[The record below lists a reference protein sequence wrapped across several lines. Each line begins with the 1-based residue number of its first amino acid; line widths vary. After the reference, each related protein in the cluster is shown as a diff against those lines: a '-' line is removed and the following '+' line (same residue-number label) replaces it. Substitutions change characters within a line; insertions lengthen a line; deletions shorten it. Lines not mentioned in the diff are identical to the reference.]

1 MTDVAIRRP
10 THHPPDD
17 DDPVLASKFVVPE
30 PPRFMVSRP
39 RLLRQ
44 LSPGDTERVTVVTG
58 PAGSGKTQLVAS
70 WVLGTRAADHV
81 VWITMED
88 EDNTSRMFW
97 TYVVEGLRRAGLALS
112 SLATPGPA
120 NSVDRSFLVR
130 LAAGLADVPGSVV
143 LVLDGV
149 SALSDPHW
157 ATDLDFVARHAGPGL
172 RLVLVGRWDPPL
184 PMHRYRLDG
193 TLTEVRS
200 ADLAFS
206 REEAAELL
214 DMHGINLSPPALT
227 SLMEHTEG
235 WAAGLRLFALALRG
249 RNDADHVVGRI
260 TGEEATI
267 AEYFTVEVLRT
278 LPAEVRGFLLD
289 TSILDT
295 FTPDLAQALTGRVD
309 TAQILAELARE
320 NAFVRPAGERSPAYR
335 YHRLFAELLRARL
348 AAADPDRIPRLHRLA
363 AQWFAEHGQVVDAV
377 THAARA
383 GDWDTAAAT
392 IVAEH
397 AIGTLL
403 IEGRTG
409 RLGALLRGMP
419 DDLDHP
425 EAAIVT
431 AALAVA
437 DGHPDLC
444 TAHLARAEKIIIGD
458 ATTPTDAMT
467 LAGVL
472 VEVRL
477 AEACGDPQRVLRA
490 TSVAGALL
498 AMVPADRLNRR
509 PDLRVLVLAAKGT
522 AQSWTGAVDAAAATL
537 TEAATS
543 AGTGCET
550 VKIACLQHLAL
561 IRAYQG
567 QLREAERLAHQ
578 ALELADRCGLAP
590 DRRPVGAAVT
600 LAWVA
605 VERYDIEA
613 AAHHFRVADPRNG
626 GPGKAGPGNGSPG
639 NGGPTNNSP
648 VNSSPAATAYA
659 LAKSRRLQSRG
670 ELRGAMHALRDPELT
685 DGPPPPAWLAR
696 ETALTRARLL
706 IMMGNPDEGLAI
718 LAGLPDP
725 DAPDAAV
732 VRAAALLARG
742 EPERAA
748 LTVIPVTE
756 ASGVRTPVAVDAWL
770 LLATVAVQTGETGPS
785 RAALRRALQLA
796 APECHRRAVYQV
808 WAQLRRGLRDDHE
821 LAEQYRALAGGAATA
836 TPVRAR
842 PRTAAAAADPSQ
854 FVIVEPLSKR
864 EMEVLGGMAAML
876 PTEEIAASMYVSVN
890 TVKTHV
896 RSILRKL
903 CASRRNEAV
912 RRARALG
919 LI

>member
-10 THHPPDD
+10 TDHPPDD

-44 LSPGDTERVTVVTG
+44 LSPGDSERVTVVTG
-58 PAGSGKTQLVAS
+58 PAGGGKTQLVAS
-70 WVLGTRAADHV
+70 WVLGTCKAEHV

-112 SLATPGPA
+112 SLATPVPA
-120 NSVDRSFLVR
+120 TSVDRSFLVR

-149 SALSDPHW
+149 SALSDPQW
-157 ATDLDFVARHAGPGL
+157 ATDLDFVARHAGSGL

-214 DMHGINLSPPALT
+214 DMHGINLSPPALA

-249 RNDADHVVGRI
+249 RNDADLVVDRI

-295 FTPDLAQALTGRVD
+295 FTPDLAQALTGRTD
-309 TAQILAELARE
+309 TAQILAELERE
-320 NAFVRPAGERSPAYR
+320 NAFVRPMGERSPAYR

-348 AAADPDRIPRLHRLA
+348 AGADPDRIPRLHRRA

-377 THAARA
+377 AHAVRA
-383 GDWDTAAAT
+383 GDWGTAAAT
-392 IVAEH
+392 IVAH
-397 AIGTLL
+397 LSIGTLL

-409 RLGALLRGMP
+409 RLGTLLRGMP

-425 EAAIVT
+425 DAAIVT

-437 DGHPDLC
+437 DGNPELC
-444 TAHLARAEKIIIGD
+444 VAHLSRAEKIIAED
-458 ATTPTDAMT
+458 AAAPTDAMT
-467 LAGVL
+467 LARVL

-477 AEACGDPQRVLRA
+477 AEACHDPARVMRA
-490 TSVAGALL
+490 TSVAEALL
-498 AMVPADRLNRR
+498 AAVPADRLGRH
-509 PDLRVLVLAAKGT
+509 PDLRVLVLAAKGM
-522 AQSWTGAVDAAAATL
+522 AQSWTGDVDAATAAL
-537 TEAATS
+537 TEAAMS
-543 AGTGCET
+543 AGSGCET

-561 IRAYQG
+561 IRAYEG

-613 AAHHFRVADPRNG
+613 AAHHFRVADPRSAGAGG
-626 GPGKAGPGNGSPG
+626 GPGGA
-639 NGGPTNNSP
+639 
-648 VNSSPAATAYA
+648 PAAVAYA

-670 ELRGAMHALRDPELT
+670 ELRGAMHALRDPGPAN
-685 DGPPPPAWLAR
+685 GPPPPAWLAV
-696 ETALTRARLL
+696 ETALARARLL
-706 IMMGNPDEGLAI
+706 IMMGLPDEGLAI
-718 LAGLPDP
+718 VRGLPDP
-725 DAPDAAV
+725 GSPDAAV
-732 VRAAALLARG
+732 VRAAAMLARG
-742 EPERAA
+742 EPEQAA
-748 LTVIPVTE
+748 LAVVPVTE
-756 ASGVRTPVAVDAWL
+756 AAGVRTPVAVDAWL
-770 LLATVAVQTGETGPS
+770 VLATVAVQTGDSG
-785 RAALRRALQLA
+785 RARSALRRALQLA
-796 APECHRRAVYQV
+796 APESHRRAVYQV

-821 LAEQYRALAGGAATA
+821 LAEQYRALAGGK
-836 TPVRAR
+836 
-842 PRTAAAAADPSQ
+842 AAAAPARTRPAPPDPNQ
-854 FVIVEPLSKR
+854 LVIVEPLSKR

-912 RRARALG
+912 RRARAIG

>member
-10 THHPPDD
+10 LQHPPPDD

-44 LSPGDTERVTVVTG
+44 LSPGDSERVTVVTG
-58 PAGSGKTQLVAS
+58 PAGGGKTQLVAS
-70 WVLGTRAADHV
+70 WVLGTCKADHV

-112 SLATPGPA
+112 SLATPVPA
-120 NSVDRSFLVR
+120 TSVDRSFLVR

-149 SALSDPHW
+149 SALSDPQW

-214 DMHGINLSPPALT
+214 DMHGINLSPPALG

-249 RNDADHVVGRI
+249 RNDADLVVDRI

-295 FTPDLAQALTGRVD
+295 FTPDLAQALTGHVD
-309 TAQILAELARE
+309 AAQILAELERE
-320 NAFVRPAGERSPAYR
+320 NAFVRPTGERSLAYR

-348 AAADPDRIPRLHRLA
+348 AGADPDRIPRLHRRA

-377 THAARA
+377 THAVRA
-383 GDWDTAAAT
+383 GDWGTAAAT
-392 IVAEH
+392 IVADLS
-397 AIGTLL
+397 IGTLL

-409 RLGALLRGMP
+409 RLGVLLRGMP

-437 DGHPDLC
+437 DGNPDLC
-444 TAHLARAEKIIIGD
+444 VAHLSRAEKIIAGD
-458 ATTPTDAMT
+458 ATAPTDAMT
-467 LAGVL
+467 LARVL

-477 AEACGDPQRVLRA
+477 AEACQDPARVMRA
-490 TSVAGALL
+490 TSMAEALL
-498 AMVPADRLNRR
+498 ATVPADRLGRH
-509 PDLRVLVLAAKGT
+509 PDLHVLVLAAKGM
-522 AQSWTGAVDAAAATL
+522 AKSWIGDVDAGTAAL
-537 TEAATS
+537 TEAAMS
-543 AGTGCET
+543 AGSGCET

-561 IRAYQG
+561 IRAYEG
-567 QLREAERLAHQ
+567 HLREAERLAHQ

-626 GPGKAGPGNGSPG
+626 GPA
-639 NGGPTNNSP
+639 GGP
-648 VNSSPAATAYA
+648 AAVAYA

-685 DGPPPPAWLAR
+685 NGPPPPVWLAE

-706 IMMGNPDEGLAI
+706 IMMGIPDEGLAI
-718 LAGLPDP
+718 VRGLPDP
-725 DAPDAAV
+725 GHPGAAV
-732 VRAAALLARG
+732 VRAAAMLARG
-742 EPERAA
+742 EPEQAA
-748 LTVIPVTE
+748 LAVGPVTE
-756 ASGVRTPVAVDAWL
+756 ATGVRTPVAVDAWL
-770 LLATVAVQTGETGPS
+770 VLATVAVQTGDPGQART
-785 RAALRRALQLA
+785 ALRRALQLA
-796 APECHRRAVYQV
+796 APESHRRSVYQV

-821 LAEQYRALAGGAATA
+821 LAEQYRALAGGTAAATPA
-836 TPVRAR
+836 RAR
-842 PRTAAAAADPSQ
+842 PAPADPNQ
-854 FVIVEPLSKR
+854 LVIVEPLSKR

-912 RRARALG
+912 RRARAIG